1 MRAALKLSEQR
12 GQAVKQSIIS
22 YARRKNARI
31 DPDQIVPIGVGIKE
45 PVIAKPTS
53 PAEAAENRRVEFAL
67 IKVSAEAVAVS
78 DFDF

>member
-12 GQAVKQSIIS
+12 GQTVKQAIIA

-31 DPDQIVPIGVGIKE
+31 DPDQIVPVGVGIKE

-53 PAEAAENRRVEFAL
+53 PTEAAENRRVEFAL
-67 IKVSAEAVAVS
+67 IKVSAEAVAAS